1 MSRYSFNISISER
14 IDIFLFIIFHFILMP
29 ICPFCSKE
37 MHLQDFYEVYEK
49 KKRGKIKTRRE
60 SFKREVFKVMVG

>member
-1 MSRYSFNISISER
+1 
-14 IDIFLFIIFHFILMP
+14 MP